1 MVKKVQYVNITSIP
15 SHIPRQL
22 AIDMLHS
29 HGEIIELNPLVLEHH
44 LVKAPRDA
52 PADEFFSV
60 WHEITERIQYIPG
73 MGRMGSG
80 KITFKGVFHDIPL
93 GLQTHIYAPAGV
105 DMRNRY
111 EIRGNQPG
119 EPPEPRELGS
129 GAPSEGLYLREEV
142 EFKCNFSLAP
152 FVKSQN
158 KAAAKTMLD
167 RLVKKAELIDQEILR
182 QMMEAHRNSGLAS
195 TPSPQPQS
203 PGFSPALQYSP
214 NMPAQPD
221 YRRSAMLS
229 NSEVLRQREEV
240 LRSSIRHSG
249 SVRSTG
255 SPLPSPGFQPPNSMM
270 EMMGSIPHQQQLPNS
285 NQGLA
290 IEMMGDTHYNH
301 YSPAPLNNRGNASLV
316 PPGRQTSYS
325 ELDGGSQFGSQFGG
339 SQASRHSSNGQEN
352 MTSLSSGWGGSQGPP
367 SDGPGRP
374 GPGGYRYQPRDFE
387 QDVPPGGR

>member
-1 MVKKVQYVNITSIP
+1 MVKKVQYVNITPIP

-29 HGEIIELNPLVLEHH
+29 HGEIIELNPLVLDHQP
-44 LVKAPRDA
+44 VKAPRDA

-73 MGRMGSG
+73 VGKIGSG

-105 DMRNRY
+105 DMRNKY
-111 EIRGNQPG
+111 EIRGNEPG

-129 GAPSEGLYLREEV
+129 GAPAEGLYIREEV
-142 EFKCNFSLAP
+142 EFKCNFGLAP

-182 QMMEAHRNSGLAS
+182 QMMEAHRQSGGGLTS
-195 TPSPQPQS
+195 TPSPQSQS

-214 NMPAQPD
+214 GLPGQPD

-229 NSEVLRQREEV
+229 NSEVLRQREEA
-240 LRSSIRHSG
+240 LRSSIRH
-249 SVRSTG
+249 TG
-255 SPLPSPGFQPPNSMM
+255 SSSPSP
-270 EMMGSIPHQQQLPNS
+270 
-285 NQGLA
+285 GLA
-290 IEMMGDTHYNH
+290 IEMLGDTHFHQH
-301 YSPAPLNNRGNASLV
+301 YSPQAHTHNSRAHAGLV
-316 PPGRQTSYS
+316 PSGRQTSYN
-325 ELDGGSQFGSQFGG
+325 ELEGSGSQFGG
-339 SQASRHSSNGQEN
+339 SQASRHSSIGQDN
-352 MTSLSSGWGGSQGPP
+352 LTSLSSGWGGSQRAP
-367 SDGPGRP
+367 SDGPGSPPLGGGDHHSSSHQASAP
-374 GPGGYRYQPRDFE
+374 GSSSGASGSQAGFRYRPRDYV

>member
-1 MVKKVQYVNITSIP
+1 MVKKVQYVNITPIP

-29 HGEIIELNPLVLEHH
+29 HGEIIELNPLVLDHQP
-44 LVKAPRDA
+44 VKAPRDA

-73 MGRMGSG
+73 VGKIGSG

-105 DMRNRY
+105 DMRNKY
-111 EIRGNQPG
+111 EIRGNEPG
-119 EPPEPRELGS
+119 EPPEARELGS
-129 GAPSEGLYLREEV
+129 GAPAEGLYIREEV
-142 EFKCNFSLAP
+142 EFKCNFGLAP

-182 QMMEAHRNSGLAS
+182 QMMEAHRHSGGLAS
-195 TPSPQPQS
+195 TPSPQSQS

-214 NMPAQPD
+214 GLPGQPD

-229 NSEVLRQREEV
+229 NSEVLRQREEA
-240 LRSSIRHSG
+240 LRSSIRHSS
-249 SVRSTG
+249 SVRQPG
-255 SPLPSPGFQPPNSMM
+255 SPLPSPGFQPPSSMM
-270 EMMGSIPHQQQLPNS
+270 EMM
-285 NQGLA
+285 GLA
-290 IEMMGDTHYNH
+290 IEMMGDTHFGQH
-301 YSPAPLNNRGNASLV
+301 SSTQAPLTSRTHAGLV
-316 PPGRQTSYS
+316 PSSQQTSYN
-325 ELDGGSQFGSQFGG
+325 ELDGSGSQFGG
-339 SQASRHSSNGQEN
+339 SQASRHSSSNGQDN
-352 MTSLSSGWGGSQGPP
+352 LTSLSSGWGGSQASSSP
-367 SDGPGRP
+367 SGLGLASGVSITSQAGIR
-374 GPGGYRYQPRDFE
+374 YRPRDYV